1 MNRIKAA
8 REAAGLTQA
17 EVYEVLRIP
26 MRTLQDWEN
35 ERRTPPEWAE
45 RLIIEKLEQIKE
57 KKTMTYEVRVS
68 TIESGWEVVYEGTKE
83 ACMEEY
89 QNQLKVDKEE
99 GTTNFAT
106 QVVDGFGK
114 VIAEHK
120 GDDYYTR

>member
-1 MNRIKAA
+1 MNKIKAA

-17 EVYEVLRIP
+17 EVFEALRIP

-35 ERRTPPEWAE
+35 DRRTPPEWAE
-45 RLIIEKLEQIKE
+45 LLIIEKLEQIKE

-83 ACMEEY
+83 KCLEEY
-89 QNQLKVDKEE
+89 QNQLEVDKEE

>member
-1 MNRIKAA
+1 MNKIKAA
-8 REAAGLTQA
+8 REAAGLTQS
-17 EVYEVLRIP
+17 EVFEVLRIP

-89 QNQLKVDKEE
+89 QNQLEVDREE

>member
-1 MNRIKAA
+1 MNRVKAA

-17 EVYEVLRIP
+17 EVFEALRIP

-45 RLIIEKLEQIKE
+45 LLIIEKLEQIKE

-89 QNQLKVDKEE
+89 QNQLEVDKEE

-106 QVVDGFGK
+106 QVVDGFGN

-120 GDDYYTR
+120 GDDYYKR

>member
-17 EVYEVLRIP
+17 EVYEVLHIP

-35 ERRTPPEWAE
+35 DRRTPPEWAE
-45 RLIIEKLEQIKE
+45 LLIIEKLEQIKE
-57 KKTMTYEVRVS
+57 KKTMTYEVQVS
-68 TIESGWEVVYEGTKE
+68 TIESGWETVYEGTKE

-89 QNQLKVDKEE
+89 RNQLEVDKEE

>member
-1 MNRIKAA
+1 MNKIKAA

-17 EVYEVLRIP
+17 EVFEALRIP

-35 ERRTPPEWAE
+35 DRRTPPEWAE
-45 RLIIEKLEQIKE
+45 LLIIEKLEQIKE

-83 ACMEEY
+83 KCMEEY
-89 QNQLKVDKEE
+89 QNQLEVDREE

-106 QVVDGFGK
+106 QVIDGFGTI
-114 VIAEHK
+114 IAEHK
-120 GDDYYTR
+120 GDDYYKR

>member
-1 MNRIKAA
+1 MNKIKAA
-8 REAAGLTQA
+8 REAAGLTQS
-17 EVYEVLRIP
+17 EVFEVLRIP

-89 QNQLKVDKEE
+89 QNQLEVDKEE

-106 QVVDGFGK
+106 QVVDGFGE

>member
-1 MNRIKAA
+1 MNKFKSA
-8 REAAGLTQA
+8 REKLGMTQK
-17 EVYEVLRIP
+17 EISEKLNIP
-26 MRTLQDWEN
+26 KRTWQDWEL
-35 ERRTPPEWAE
+35 EQRMPPEWAE
-45 RLIIEKLEQIKE
+45 RLIIKELVKIKE
-57 KKTMTYEVRVS
+57 EKEMTYEVRVS

-83 ACMEEY
+83 ACLAEY
-89 QNQLKVDKEE
+89 QNQLEVDKEE

>member
-1 MNRIKAA
+1 MNKIKAA
-8 REAAGLTQA
+8 REAARLTQA
-17 EVYEVLRIP
+17 EVFEVLHIP

-35 ERRTPPEWAE
+35 DRRTPPEWAE
-45 RLIIEKLEQIKE
+45 LLIIEKLEQIKE

-68 TIESGWEVVYEGTKE
+68 TIESGWETVYQGTKE
-83 ACMEEY
+83 SCLAEY
-89 QNQLKVDKEE
+89 QNQLEIDKEE

-106 QVVDGFGK
+106 QVIDGFGK

>member
-1 MNRIKAA
+1 MNKIKAA
-8 REAAGLTQA
+8 REAAGLTQS
-17 EVYEVLRIP
+17 EVFEVLRIP

-57 KKTMTYEVRVS
+57 RKTMTYEVRVS

-89 QNQLKVDKEE
+89 QNQLEVDREE

>member
-1 MNRIKAA
+1 MNKIKAA
-8 REAAGLTQA
+8 REAAGLTQS

-68 TIESGWEVVYEGTKE
+68 TIESGWETVYEGTKE
-83 ACMEEY
+83 SCMEEY
-89 QNQLKVDKEE
+89 QNQLEVDRKE

>member
-17 EVYEVLRIP
+17 EVFEVLRIP

-35 ERRTPPEWAE
+35 DRRTPPEWAE
-45 RLIIEKLEQIKE
+45 LLIIEKLEQIKE

-83 ACMEEY
+83 KCLEEY
-89 QNQLKVDKEE
+89 QNQLEVDKEE

>member
-1 MNRIKAA
+1 MNRIRAA

-17 EVYEVLRIP
+17 EVFEVLRIP

-35 ERRTPPEWAE
+35 DRRTPPEWAE
-45 RLIIEKLEQIKE
+45 LLIIEKLEQIKE

-83 ACMEEY
+83 KCLEEY
-89 QNQLKVDKEE
+89 QNQLEVDKEE

>member
-1 MNRIKAA
+1 MNKIKAA
-8 REAAGLTQA
+8 REAAGLTQS
-17 EVYEVLRIP
+17 EVFEVLRIP

-89 QNQLKVDKEE
+89 QNQLEVDKEE

-120 GDDYYTR
+120 GDDYYNR

>member
-1 MNRIKAA
+1 MNKIKAA
-8 REAAGLTQA
+8 REAAGLTQS

-35 ERRTPPEWAE
+35 DRRTPPEWAE
-45 RLIIEKLEQIKE
+45 RLITEKLEQIKE

-68 TIESGWEVVYEGTKE
+68 TIETGWEVVYEGTKE
-83 ACMEEY
+83 ACMEEFK
-89 QNQLKVDKEE
+89 NQLEVDKEE

-106 QVVDGFGK
+106 QVVDGFGN

>member
-1 MNRIKAA
+1 MNKIKAA

-17 EVYEVLRIP
+17 EVFEALRIP

-83 ACMEEY
+83 KCMEEY
-89 QNQLKVDKEE
+89 QNQLEVDKEE

-120 GDDYYTR
+120 GDDYYNR

>member
-1 MNRIKAA
+1 MNKIKAA
-8 REAAGLTQA
+8 REAAGLTQS
-17 EVYEVLRIP
+17 EVFEVLRIP

-45 RLIIEKLEQIKE
+45 LLIIEKLEQIKE

-68 TIESGWEVVYEGTKE
+68 TIESGWETVYHGTKE

-89 QNQLKVDKEE
+89 QNQLEVDKEE

>member
-1 MNRIKAA
+1 MNKIKAA

-17 EVYEVLRIP
+17 EVYEALRIP

-35 ERRTPPEWAE
+35 DRRTPPEWAE
-45 RLIIEKLEQIKE
+45 RLIIKELTKIKE
-57 KKTMTYEVRVS
+57 EKEMSCEVRVS
-68 TIESGWEVVYEGTKE
+68 TIESGWETVYQGTKE
-83 ACMEEY
+83 SCLAEY
-89 QNQLKVDKEE
+89 QNQLEVDKEE

-120 GDDYYTR
+120 GDDYYAR

>member
-45 RLIIEKLEQIKE
+45 LLIIEKLEQIKE
-57 KKTMTYEVRVS
+57 KKTMTYEVQVS
-68 TIESGWEVVYEGTKE
+68 TIESGGEAVYEGTKE
-83 ACMEEY
+83 ACLAEY
-89 QNQLKVDKEE
+89 QNQLEVDKEE

-120 GDDYYTR
+120 GDDYYAR